1 MLSPCLLWNCIS
13 CCLIEST
20 SAPSAVALQERYR
33 MTTGGFQGEVV
44 YGAQGRGTETG
55 EAL

>member
-1 MLSPCLLWNCIS
+1 MLSLCLLWNCIS